1 MLAKFAYDLQDL
13 LALSR
18 PRHTCDRHFFLLP
31 LTKNSGHSQ
40 LPPSSNTHTAYS
52 KPARLARYAKTE
64 QPTLSSPTA
73 TTTQSEAQIVWR
85 DTQRIAPKPFYA
97 VRQKRSFEGELTHVE
112 SHRHVH
118 GWVLGQFRTKPQDE
132 MEVRERMKAKVGY
145 LHMPI
150 TLEKEDRARRMR

>member
-97 VRQKRSFEGELTHVE
+97 VRQKRSFHLIRDFVNTASRHTLRSHDFQRKRDVWRRAYRLRCVHPELT
-112 SHRHVH
+112 
-118 GWVLGQFRTKPQDE
+118 LP
-132 MEVRERMKAKVGY
+132 
-145 LHMPI
+145 
-150 TLEKEDRARRMR
+150 RR